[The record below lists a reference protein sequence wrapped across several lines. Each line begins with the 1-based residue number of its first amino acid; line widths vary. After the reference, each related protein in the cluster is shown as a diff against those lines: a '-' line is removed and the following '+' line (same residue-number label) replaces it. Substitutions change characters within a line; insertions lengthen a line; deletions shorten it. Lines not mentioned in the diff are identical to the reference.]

1 MRLFVGLVAA
11 ALLAG
16 CAHAVAPTSRPVTSM
31 AAKSVSNFQDLD
43 GQPVSLDQFVGQ
55 PIVLV
60 FLGTHTPDADA
71 EIPNLLR
78 LSAAYAPHHVAFVAA
93 GEDASAA
100 DLQAYA
106 QANELTFPLWQ
117 DPSGLE
123 LAKRHMS
130 QLPAHQFIDRTG
142 RVIYAKQGFMSRG
155 EFLTQLEA
163 LIR

>member
-1 MRLFVGLVAA
+1 LAA
-11 ALLAG
+11 RAISG
-16 CAHAVAPTSRPVTSM
+16 
-31 AAKSVSNFQDLD
+31 FQDLD
-43 GQPVSLDQFVGQ
+43 GKAVSLDQFTGQ

-71 EIPNLLR
+71 EVPNLLR

-100 DLQAYA
+100 ELQQYA
-106 QANELTFPLWQ
+106 QDNELTFPLWQ

-130 QLPAHQFIDRTG
+130 QLPAHQFIDRNG

-155 EFLTQLEA
+155 EFLTQLER
-163 LIR
+163 LIQ